1 MTYGQLLA
9 NILFGGAAIA
19 AIAFVTMMV
28 FYIVPQQNA
37 FIIERFGKFHRYALA
52 GFHVKIPLVD
62 RIAKTVE
69 LRTQQL
75 TFKIDGKTQ
84 DNVTIICE
92 IAAQYRVSNV
102 LDPDPAKTGIYR
114 SFYTL
119 NNPIEQ
125 LESYL
130 TDALRSAIP
139 KYSLD
144 DIFDKKDDIGRGVK
158 NTVSSLMSEFGYDV
172 VSTLITRIKL
182 PRDVE
187 NAMNSI
193 NSAEREKVAAQSLAD
208 AERIRTVTAA
218 KAEADAMEQAGI
230 GIANQRKAIANG
242 IKESLGVIKEAGVT
256 TDEAN
261 MLFAYT
267 QWVDMMG
274 EFASNGRGSTVVLP
288 ADFKQSASTFEQML
302 VSDKTTGEK

>member
-1 MTYGQLLA
+1 MTYGQLIA
-9 NILFGGAAIA
+9 NILLGGAAIA
-19 AIAFVTMMV
+19 VIAFVAMAV
-28 FYIVPQQNA
+28 FYIIPQQEA
-37 FIIERFGKFHRYALA
+37 YIVERFGKFRCYALA

-62 RIAKTVE
+62 RIAKVVE

-75 TFKIDGKTQ
+75 SFKIDGKTR
-84 DNVTIICE
+84 DNVTIVCE
-92 IAAQYRVSNV
+92 IAAQYRVSNL

-119 NNPIEQ
+119 NDPIRQ

-144 DIFDKKDDIGRGVK
+144 DVFDKKDDIGRGV
-158 NTVSSLMSEFGYDV
+158 NDTVSTLMSDFGFDV
-172 VSTLITRIKL
+172 VSTLITGIKL
-182 PRDVE
+182 PDNVE
-187 NAMNSI
+187 RAMNSI

-208 AERIRTVTAA
+208 AEKIKTVTAA
-218 KAEADAMEQAGI
+218 KAEADAMEQAGV

-242 IKESLGVIKEAGVT
+242 IRDSLGVIKEAGVT

-261 MLFAYT
+261 MLFAFT

-288 ADFKQSASTFEQML
+288 ADFRESASMFEQML
-302 VSDKTTGEK
+302 VSGRQSGEN